1 MEKLNRRVKLIY
13 SARVL
18 RLIITHQRRSS
29 VESFTVVFALIEYL
43 CETQINERIV
53 IKRKNIRRYV
63 WKCHNRELAV
73 VFKIIT

>member
-1 MEKLNRRVKLIY
+1 MEKLNCRVKLIY
-13 SARVL
+13 SARVF

-63 WKCHNRELAV
+63 WKCHNRELVV